1 MNTPVTSI
9 VSPAAAITRDV
20 NIGRMLVEQGKIT
33 LEEADRVR
41 HLQEEEGLRFG
52 DAAIRLGLVCESDI
66 QRIHAQQF
74 DYPCQPVA
82 GPGIFPAS
90 LTAAYQPFSAE
101 VEMLRNV
108 RSQLMLHWFAA
119 GNKKLAIASVNPG
132 DGNSMFAAN
141 LSVVFS
147 QLGNPTLLVDANLR
161 RPRQHEIFRLN
172 HGRGL
177 ADLLSGQSGLEMLV
191 RAETFLDLS
200 ILPAGSS
207 VPNPQELINRSAF
220 GVMNEKLC
228 ERFDIVLYDTPAFSS
243 AADCLTIA
251 SRAGGVLLVVRK
263 NHTRVAD
270 LTVFSDQLRRSGTEI
285 VGSVMVSF

>member
-1 MNTPVTSI
+1 MKNPVTSI

-52 DAAIRLGLVCESDI
+52 DAAMRLGLVCESDI
-66 QRIHAQQF
+66 QQIHAHHF
-74 DYPCQPVA
+74 DYPCQPA

-101 VEMLRNV
+101 VEMLRTV
-108 RSQLMLHWFAA
+108 RSQLMLRWFAA

-161 RPRQHEIFRLN
+161 RPRQHEIFSLN
-172 HGRGL
+172 HGHGL
-177 ADLLSGQSGLEMLV
+177 TDLLSGHSGLEMLV

-200 ILPAGSS
+200 ILPAGAS

-228 ERFDIVLYDTPAFSS
+228 ERFDVILYDTPAFSS